1 MTENQYIRANRTV
14 LFTVL
19 IVFGYIALTVMA
31 ALGVGDGHNKGKIL
45 IQFVVALAVIIV
57 SVAAYI
63 LRKKTRVCELT
74 IAVSMAFG
82 YVVLILLNS
91 TDGVWTYVLPL
102 IMASMVYLNEKLILW
117 ADGVAIAGNVIRL
130 IMDYNM
136 YNGVAMASRVLAILV
151 LVIVTCISLS
161 VTKLL
166 KQFFAE
172 NMNKIEAAAVIQK
185 ENNEKMV
192 VVADNITRHFG
203 QAMDMLDELEKSIDI
218 NHNSMKD
225 IAESTESTAEAI
237 QRQATM
243 CAEIQENTDIAEK
256 EISEMVEASHR
267 TDETVN
273 DSKAI
278 VVELKEQAQNVHD
291 ASNIIVDVINSLTEK
306 VDDVQGF
313 IGSIVEISSQTNLL
327 ALNASIE
334 AARAGEAGK
343 GFAVVAIQRQATMCA
358 EIQENTDIAEKEIS
372 EMVEASH
379 RTDETVNDSKAI
391 VVELKEQA
399 QNVHDASNIIVD
411 VINSLTEKVDDV
423 QGFIGSIVEIS
434 SQTNLLA
441 LNASIEAARAGEA
454 GKGFAVVAEEIRQLS
469 EQTKNASSSITDIIN
484 NLYEDTK
491 KANESIKA
499 SVESVNKQN
508 ELIDNTR
515 VTFEDVGKTVD
526 NLMNNIHSAEQ
537 SINKILDSTSVIS
550 DNISHLSATGEEVA
564 AASTEG
570 LKVSDTT
577 VESMKNCKNI
587 LHNIYLL
594 AEDLKSSVDN

>member
-1 MTENQYIRANRTV
+1 MGIYFFINLGKTITKDGRKIMTENQYIRANRTV

-19 IVFGYIALTVMA
+19 IVFGYIALTLMA

-45 IQFVVALAVIIV
+45 IQFVVALAVIVV

-74 IAVSMAFG
+74 IAVSMALG

-117 ADGVAIAGNVIRL
+117 ADGVAIAANVIRL

-136 YNGVAMASRVLAILV
+136 YNGVVMASRVLAILV

-172 NMNKIEAAAVIQK
+172 NMNKIEKAAVIQK

-192 VVADNITRHFG
+192 AVADNITRHFG

-343 GFAVVAIQRQATMCA
+343 GFAVVAEQIRMLADESAKSAVDTRTLIEGA
-358 EIQENTDIAEKEIS
+358 LNEIEEGNQVAQKAADSMETVVQGINDISDTSKMLSENSNQQIAALREAEKGIEQIS
-372 EMVEASH
+372 EVVQSNSAAS
-379 RTDETVNDSKAI
+379 
-391 VVELKEQA
+391 
-399 QNVHDASNIIVD
+399 
-411 VINSLTEKVDDV
+411 
-423 QGFIGSIVEIS
+423 
-434 SQTNLLA
+434 
-441 LNASIEAARAGEA
+441 
-454 GKGFAVVAEEIRQLS
+454 EECSATS
-469 EQTKNASSSITDIIN
+469 E
-484 NLYEDTK
+484 E
-491 KANESIKA
+491 
-499 SVESVNKQN
+499 
-508 ELIDNTR
+508 
-515 VTFEDVGKTVD
+515 
-526 NLMNNIHSAEQ
+526 
-537 SINKILDSTSVIS
+537 
-550 DNISHLSATGEEVA
+550 LSAQ
-564 AASTEG
+564 
-570 LKVSDTT
+570 
-577 VESMKNCKNI
+577 
-587 LHNIYLL
+587 
-594 AEDLKSSVDN
+594 AEAMNEMTAQFVLRDK

>member
-19 IVFGYIALTVMA
+19 IVFGYIALTLMA

-225 IAESTESTAEAI
+225 IAESTAEAI

-256 EISEMVEASHR
+256 EISEMVE
-267 TDETVN
+267 T
-273 DSKAI
+273 
-278 VVELKEQAQNVHD
+278 
-291 ASNIIVDVINSLTEK
+291 
-306 VDDVQGF
+306 
-313 IGSIVEISSQTNLL
+313 
-327 ALNASIE
+327 
-334 AARAGEAGK
+334 
-343 GFAVVAIQRQATMCA
+343 
-358 EIQENTDIAEKEIS
+358 
-372 EMVEASH
+372 SH

>member
-1 MTENQYIRANRTV
+1 MLFLTIFLDNTLLNLDKNNDFISFFLAKTLHLNNHGYILIFINLGKTITKDGREIMTENQYIRANRTV

-19 IVFGYIALTVMA
+19 IVFGYIALTLMA

-45 IQFVVALAVIIV
+45 IQFVVAL
-57 SVAAYI
+57 
-63 LRKKTRVCELT
+63 
-74 IAVSMAFG
+74 AVSMAFG

-117 ADGVAIAGNVIRL
+117 ADGVSIAANVIRL

-192 VVADNITRHFG
+192 AVADNITRHFG

-225 IAESTESTAEAI
+225 IAESTESTAE
-237 QRQATM
+237 
-243 CAEIQENTDIAEK
+243 
-256 EISEMVEASHR
+256 
-267 TDETVN
+267 
-273 DSKAI
+273 
-278 VVELKEQAQNVHD
+278 
-291 ASNIIVDVINSLTEK
+291 
-306 VDDVQGF
+306 
-313 IGSIVEISSQTNLL
+313 
-327 ALNASIE
+327 
-334 AARAGEAGK
+334 
-343 GFAVVAIQRQATMCA
+343 AIQRQATMCA

>member
-19 IVFGYIALTVMA
+19 IVFGYIALTLMA

-91 TDGVWTYVLPL
+91 TDGVWTYVHPL

-136 YNGVAMASRVLAILV
+136 YNGVAMLV

-192 VVADNITRHFG
+192 AVADNITRHFG

-278 VVELKEQAQNVHD
+278 VVELKEQAQNVH
-291 ASNIIVDVINSLTEK
+291 N
-306 VDDVQGF
+306 
-313 IGSIVEISSQTNLL
+313 
-327 ALNASIE
+327 
-334 AARAGEAGK
+334 
-343 GFAVVAIQRQATMCA
+343 
-358 EIQENTDIAEKEIS
+358 
-372 EMVEASH
+372 
-379 RTDETVNDSKAI
+379 
-391 VVELKEQA
+391 
-399 QNVHDASNIIVD
+399 ASNIIVD

-526 NLMNNIHSAEQ
+526 NLMNNIDSAEQ

>member
-1 MTENQYIRANRTV
+1 MDIFKCFFLTIFLDNTLLNLDKNNGFISFFLAKTLRLDNHGYILIFINLGKTITKDGRKIMTENQYIRANRTV
-14 LFTVL
+14 LFTVI
-19 IVFGYIALTVMA
+19 IVFGYIALTLMV

-117 ADGVAIAGNVIRL
+117 ADGVSIAANVIRL

-192 VVADNITRHFG
+192 AVADNITRHFG

-225 IAESTESTAEAI
+225 IAESTESTAE
-237 QRQATM
+237 
-243 CAEIQENTDIAEK
+243 
-256 EISEMVEASHR
+256 
-267 TDETVN
+267 
-273 DSKAI
+273 
-278 VVELKEQAQNVHD
+278 
-291 ASNIIVDVINSLTEK
+291 
-306 VDDVQGF
+306 
-313 IGSIVEISSQTNLL
+313 
-327 ALNASIE
+327 
-334 AARAGEAGK
+334 
-343 GFAVVAIQRQATMCA
+343 AIQRQATMCA

-526 NLMNNIHSAEQ
+526 NLMNNIDSAEQ

>member
-1 MTENQYIRANRTV
+1 MLFLTIFLDNTLLNLDKNNGFISFFLAKILHLNNHGYILIFINLGKTITKDGREIMTENQYIRANRTV

-19 IVFGYIALTVMA
+19 IVFGYIALTLMA

-63 LRKKTRVCELT
+63 LRKKTKVCELT

-91 TDGVWTYVLPL
+91 TDGV
-102 IMASMVYLNEKLILW
+102 
-117 ADGVAIAGNVIRL
+117 AIAGNVTRL

-192 VVADNITRHFG
+192 AVADNITRHFG

-225 IAESTESTAEAI
+225 IAESTESTAE
-237 QRQATM
+237 
-243 CAEIQENTDIAEK
+243 
-256 EISEMVEASHR
+256 
-267 TDETVN
+267 
-273 DSKAI
+273 
-278 VVELKEQAQNVHD
+278 
-291 ASNIIVDVINSLTEK
+291 
-306 VDDVQGF
+306 
-313 IGSIVEISSQTNLL
+313 
-327 ALNASIE
+327 
-334 AARAGEAGK
+334 
-343 GFAVVAIQRQATMCA
+343 AIQRQATMCA

-526 NLMNNIHSAEQ
+526 NLMNNIDSAEQ

>member
-1 MTENQYIRANRTV
+1 MNNHGYILIFINLGKTITKDGREIMTENQYIRANRTV

-19 IVFGYIALTVMA
+19 IVFGYIALTLMA

-192 VVADNITRHFG
+192 AVADNITRHFG

-225 IAESTESTAEAI
+225 IAESTESTAE
-237 QRQATM
+237 
-243 CAEIQENTDIAEK
+243 
-256 EISEMVEASHR
+256 
-267 TDETVN
+267 
-273 DSKAI
+273 
-278 VVELKEQAQNVHD
+278 
-291 ASNIIVDVINSLTEK
+291 
-306 VDDVQGF
+306 
-313 IGSIVEISSQTNLL
+313 
-327 ALNASIE
+327 
-334 AARAGEAGK
+334 
-343 GFAVVAIQRQATMCA
+343 AIQRQATMCA

-526 NLMNNIHSAEQ
+526 NLMNNIDSAEQ

-570 LKVSDTT
+570 LKVSDIT

>member
-1 MTENQYIRANRTV
+1 MLFLTIFLDNTLLNLDKNNGFISFFLAKTLHLNNHGYILIFINLGKTITKDGREIMTENQYIRANRTV

-19 IVFGYIALTVMA
+19 IVFGYIALTLMA

-192 VVADNITRHFG
+192 AVADNITRHFG

-343 GFAVVAIQRQATMCA
+343 GFAVVAGEIGTLADTSKMTATNIQTICNEANNSIEVVNNCFCKIIDYMQNSVVGQFESYAKQSDNNSA
-358 EIQENTDIAEKEIS
+358 IAENIQNLMEEITKS
-372 EMVEASH
+372 I
-379 RTDETVNDSKAI
+379 ETMITSTSQINDHMEEI
-391 VVELKEQA
+391 HDITA
-399 QNVHDASNIIVD
+399 QNQNAID
-411 VINSLTEKVDDV
+411 
-423 QGFIGSIVEIS
+423 SIVEKS
-434 SQTNLLA
+434 
-441 LNASIEAARAGEA
+441 E
-454 GKGFAVVAEEIRQLS
+454 KLS
-469 EQTKNASSSITDIIN
+469 D
-484 NLYEDTK
+484 
-491 KANESIKA
+491 
-499 SVESVNKQN
+499 
-508 ELIDNTR
+508 
-515 VTFEDVGKTVD
+515 
-526 NLMNNIHSAEQ
+526 
-537 SINKILDSTSVIS
+537 
-550 DNISHLSATGEEVA
+550 
-564 AASTEG
+564 
-570 LKVSDTT
+570 VSDTIQHQVT
-577 VESMKNCKNI
+577 QNQTIAKRLSDIVNKFTIN
-587 LHNIYLL
+587 
-594 AEDLKSSVDN
+594 

>member
-74 IAVSMAFG
+74 IAVSMALG

-192 VVADNITRHFG
+192 AVADNITRHFG

-343 GFAVVAIQRQATMCA
+343 GFAVVA
-358 EIQENTDIAEKEIS
+358 
-372 EMVEASH
+372 
-379 RTDETVNDSKAI
+379 
-391 VVELKEQA
+391 
-399 QNVHDASNIIVD
+399 
-411 VINSLTEKVDDV
+411 
-423 QGFIGSIVEIS
+423 
-434 SQTNLLA
+434 
-441 LNASIEAARAGEA
+441 
-454 GKGFAVVAEEIRQLS
+454 EEIRQL
-469 EQTKNASSSITDIIN
+469 ADSSRET
-484 NLYEDTK
+484 
-491 KANESIKA
+491 ANKI
-499 SVESVNKQN
+499 
-508 ELIDNTR
+508 
-515 VTFEDVGKTVD
+515 
-526 NLMNNIHSAEQ
+526 Q
-537 SINKILDSTSVIS
+537 SINSVVVAAVNNLS
-550 DNISHLSATGEEVA
+550 DNANNLVSYLQQTILPEFQTFVDGGVKYKEN
-564 AASTEG
+564 ASYIENAMDEFVEKTDV
-570 LKVSDTT
+570 LKKNMDEIAHSINTITT
-577 VESMKNCKNI
+577 VVDDGAAGVNNAAISTQDLVEDIVNISNKMIENKGIAQNLKNSTNI
-587 LHNIYLL
+587 F
-594 AEDLKSSVDN
+594 AKF

>member
-19 IVFGYIALTVMA
+19 IVFGYIALTLMA

-334 AARAGEAGK
+334 AARAGESGK
-343 GFAVVAIQRQATMCA
+343 GFAVVAQEIGTLAT
-358 EIQENTDIAEKEIS
+358 KS
-372 EMVEASH
+372 S
-379 RTDETVNDSKAI
+379 
-391 VVELKEQA
+391 
-399 QNVHDASNIIVD
+399 DASKKTAELIEKCIKGIESAKEYADITSDSLAKIVSDSNNI
-411 VINSLTEKVDDV
+411 
-423 QGFIGSIVEIS
+423 
-434 SQTNLLA
+434 A
-441 LNASIEAARAGEA
+441 NAFDEMS
-454 GKGFAVVAEEIRQLS
+454 
-469 EQTKNASSSITDIIN
+469 
-484 NLYEDTK
+484 
-491 KANESIKA
+491 KANEIQAKNA
-499 SVESVNKQN
+499 NDIRN
-508 ELIDNTR
+508 EI
-515 VTFEDVGKTVD
+515 E
-526 NLMNNIHSAEQ
+526 
-537 SINKILDSTSVIS
+537 
-550 DNISHLSATGEEVA
+550 NISQVVQSNTATA
-564 AASTEG
+564 QQTAASTEVLSEQAAA
-570 LKVSDTT
+570 LKDMTGRF
-577 VESMKNCKNI
+577 K
-587 LHNIYLL
+587 
-594 AEDLKSSVDN
+594 VDY

>member
-1 MTENQYIRANRTV
+1 MDIFKCFFLTIFLDNTLLNLDKNNGFISFFLAKTLRLDNHGYILIFINLGKTITKDGRKIMTENQYIRANRTV
-14 LFTVL
+14 LFTVI
-19 IVFGYIALTVMA
+19 IVFGYIALTLMA

-117 ADGVAIAGNVIRL
+117 ADGVSIAANVIRL

-192 VVADNITRHFG
+192 AVADNITRHFG

-225 IAESTESTAEAI
+225 IAESTESTESTAE
-237 QRQATM
+237 
-243 CAEIQENTDIAEK
+243 
-256 EISEMVEASHR
+256 
-267 TDETVN
+267 
-273 DSKAI
+273 
-278 VVELKEQAQNVHD
+278 
-291 ASNIIVDVINSLTEK
+291 
-306 VDDVQGF
+306 
-313 IGSIVEISSQTNLL
+313 
-327 ALNASIE
+327 
-334 AARAGEAGK
+334 
-343 GFAVVAIQRQATMCA
+343 AIQRQATMCA

-526 NLMNNIHSAEQ
+526 NLMNNIDSAEQ

>member
-19 IVFGYIALTVMA
+19 IVFGYIALTLMA

-192 VVADNITRHFG
+192 AVADNITRHFG

-218 NHNSMKD
+218 NHNSMK
-225 IAESTESTAEAI
+225 
-237 QRQATM
+237 
-243 CAEIQENTDIAEK
+243 
-256 EISEMVEASHR
+256 
-267 TDETVN
+267 
-273 DSKAI
+273 
-278 VVELKEQAQNVHD
+278 
-291 ASNIIVDVINSLTEK
+291 
-306 VDDVQGF
+306 
-313 IGSIVEISSQTNLL
+313 
-327 ALNASIE
+327 
-334 AARAGEAGK
+334 
-343 GFAVVAIQRQATMCA
+343 
-358 EIQENTDIAEKEIS
+358 DIAEKEIS

>member
-1 MTENQYIRANRTV
+1 MDIFKCFFLTIFLDNTLLNLDKNNGFISFFLAKTLRLDNHGYILIFINLGKTITKDGRKIMTENQYIRANRTV
-14 LFTVL
+14 LFTVI
-19 IVFGYIALTVMA
+19 IVFGYIALTLMA

-343 GFAVVAIQRQATMCA
+343 GFAVVA
-358 EIQENTDIAEKEIS
+358 
-372 EMVEASH
+372 
-379 RTDETVNDSKAI
+379 
-391 VVELKEQA
+391 
-399 QNVHDASNIIVD
+399 
-411 VINSLTEKVDDV
+411 
-423 QGFIGSIVEIS
+423 
-434 SQTNLLA
+434 
-441 LNASIEAARAGEA
+441 
-454 GKGFAVVAEEIRQLS
+454 EEI
-469 EQTKNASSSITDIIN
+469 
-484 NLYEDTK
+484 
-491 KANESIKA
+491 
-499 SVESVNKQN
+499 
-508 ELIDNTR
+508 R

>member
-1 MTENQYIRANRTV
+1 MDIFKCFFLTIFLDNTLLNLDKNNGFISFFLAKTLRLDNHGYILIFINLGKTITKDGRKIMTENQYIRANRTV
-14 LFTVL
+14 LFTVI
-19 IVFGYIALTVMA
+19 IVFGYIALTLMA

-117 ADGVAIAGNVIRL
+117 ADGVSIAANVIRL

-192 VVADNITRHFG
+192 AVADNITRHFG

-225 IAESTESTAEAI
+225 IAESTESTESTAE
-237 QRQATM
+237 
-243 CAEIQENTDIAEK
+243 
-256 EISEMVEASHR
+256 
-267 TDETVN
+267 
-273 DSKAI
+273 
-278 VVELKEQAQNVHD
+278 
-291 ASNIIVDVINSLTEK
+291 
-306 VDDVQGF
+306 
-313 IGSIVEISSQTNLL
+313 
-327 ALNASIE
+327 
-334 AARAGEAGK
+334 
-343 GFAVVAIQRQATMCA
+343 AIQRQATMCA

>member
-19 IVFGYIALTVMA
+19 IVFGYIALTLMA

-74 IAVSMAFG
+74 IAVSMALG

-117 ADGVAIAGNVIRL
+117 ADGVAIAANVIRL

-136 YNGVAMASRVLAILV
+136 YNGVVMASRVLAILV

-172 NMNKIEAAAVIQK
+172 NMNKIEKAAVIQK

-192 VVADNITRHFG
+192 AVADNITRYFG

-343 GFAVVAIQRQATMCA
+343 GFAVVA
-358 EIQENTDIAEKEIS
+358 
-372 EMVEASH
+372 
-379 RTDETVNDSKAI
+379 
-391 VVELKEQA
+391 
-399 QNVHDASNIIVD
+399 
-411 VINSLTEKVDDV
+411 
-423 QGFIGSIVEIS
+423 
-434 SQTNLLA
+434 
-441 LNASIEAARAGEA
+441 
-454 GKGFAVVAEEIRQLS
+454 EEIRQLS

-484 NLYEDTK
+484 NTK

-526 NLMNNIHSAEQ
+526 NLMNNIDSAEQ

-570 LKVSDTT
+570 LRVSDTT

-594 AEDLKSSVDN
+594 AEDLKRSTEA

>member
-1 MTENQYIRANRTV
+1 M
-14 LFTVL
+14 
-19 IVFGYIALTVMA
+19 
-31 ALGVGDGHNKGKIL
+31 
-45 IQFVVALAVIIV
+45 ALAVIIV

-343 GFAVVAIQRQATMCA
+343 GFAVVA
-358 EIQENTDIAEKEIS
+358 
-372 EMVEASH
+372 
-379 RTDETVNDSKAI
+379 
-391 VVELKEQA
+391 
-399 QNVHDASNIIVD
+399 
-411 VINSLTEKVDDV
+411 
-423 QGFIGSIVEIS
+423 
-434 SQTNLLA
+434 
-441 LNASIEAARAGEA
+441 
-454 GKGFAVVAEEIRQLS
+454 EEIRQLS

>member
-1 MTENQYIRANRTV
+1 M
-14 LFTVL
+14 
-19 IVFGYIALTVMA
+19 
-31 ALGVGDGHNKGKIL
+31 
-45 IQFVVALAVIIV
+45 
-57 SVAAYI
+57 
-63 LRKKTRVCELT
+63 
-74 IAVSMAFG
+74 
-82 YVVLILLNS
+82 
-91 TDGVWTYVLPL
+91 

-117 ADGVAIAGNVIRL
+117 ADGVSIAANVIRL

-192 VVADNITRHFG
+192 AVADNITRHFG

-267 TDETVN
+267 TDETV
-273 DSKAI
+273 
-278 VVELKEQAQNVHD
+278 
-291 ASNIIVDVINSLTEK
+291 
-306 VDDVQGF
+306 
-313 IGSIVEISSQTNLL
+313 
-327 ALNASIE
+327 
-334 AARAGEAGK
+334 
-343 GFAVVAIQRQATMCA
+343 
-358 EIQENTDIAEKEIS
+358 
-372 EMVEASH
+372 
-379 RTDETVNDSKAI
+379 SKAI

-526 NLMNNIHSAEQ
+526 NLMNNIDSAEQ

>member
-1 MTENQYIRANRTV
+1 
-14 LFTVL
+14 
-19 IVFGYIALTVMA
+19 
-31 ALGVGDGHNKGKIL
+31 
-45 IQFVVALAVIIV
+45 
-57 SVAAYI
+57 
-63 LRKKTRVCELT
+63 
-74 IAVSMAFG
+74 
-82 YVVLILLNS
+82 
-91 TDGVWTYVLPL
+91 
-102 IMASMVYLNEKLILW
+102 
-117 ADGVAIAGNVIRL
+117 
-130 IMDYNM
+130 MDYNM

-192 VVADNITRHFG
+192 AVADNITRHFG

-225 IAESTESTAEAI
+225 IAESTESTAE
-237 QRQATM
+237 
-243 CAEIQENTDIAEK
+243 
-256 EISEMVEASHR
+256 
-267 TDETVN
+267 
-273 DSKAI
+273 
-278 VVELKEQAQNVHD
+278 
-291 ASNIIVDVINSLTEK
+291 
-306 VDDVQGF
+306 
-313 IGSIVEISSQTNLL
+313 
-327 ALNASIE
+327 
-334 AARAGEAGK
+334 
-343 GFAVVAIQRQATMCA
+343 AIQRQATMCA

-526 NLMNNIHSAEQ
+526 NLMNNIDSAEQ

>member
-1 MTENQYIRANRTV
+1 MTENQYVRANRTV

-57 SVAAYI
+57 SIAAYI
-63 LRKKTRVCELT
+63 LKKKTRVCELT
-74 IAVSMAFG
+74 IAVSMALG

-117 ADGVAIAGNVIRL
+117 ADGVSIAANVIRL

-136 YNGVAMASRVLAILV
+136 NNGVVMASRVLAILV

-243 CAEIQENTDIAEK
+243 CAEIQENTDIA
-256 EISEMVEASHR
+256 
-267 TDETVN
+267 
-273 DSKAI
+273 
-278 VVELKEQAQNVHD
+278 
-291 ASNIIVDVINSLTEK
+291 
-306 VDDVQGF
+306 
-313 IGSIVEISSQTNLL
+313 
-327 ALNASIE
+327 
-334 AARAGEAGK
+334 
-343 GFAVVAIQRQATMCA
+343 
-358 EIQENTDIAEKEIS
+358 

-526 NLMNNIHSAEQ
+526 NLMNNIDSAEQ

>member
-1 MTENQYIRANRTV
+1 MLFLTIFLDNTLLNLDKNNGFISFFLAKTLHLNNHGYILTFINLGKTITKDGREIMTENQYIRANRTV

-19 IVFGYIALTVMA
+19 IVFGYIALTLMA

-192 VVADNITRHFG
+192 AVADNITRHFG

-237 QRQATM
+237 QRQA
-243 CAEIQENTDIAEK
+243 EIQD
-256 EISEMVEASHR
+256 
-267 TDETVN
+267 
-273 DSKAI
+273 
-278 VVELKEQAQNVHD
+278 
-291 ASNIIVDVINSLTEK
+291 
-306 VDDVQGF
+306 
-313 IGSIVEISSQTNLL
+313 
-327 ALNASIE
+327 
-334 AARAGEAGK
+334 
-343 GFAVVAIQRQATMCA
+343 
-358 EIQENTDIAEKEIS
+358 NTDIAEKEIS

-526 NLMNNIHSAEQ
+526 NLMNNIDSAEQ

-587 LHNIYLL
+587 LHNIYLF

>member
-1 MTENQYIRANRTV
+1 MDIFKCFFLTIFLDNTLLNLDKNNGFISFFLAKTLRLDNHGYILIFINLGKTITKDGRKIMTENQYIRANRTV
-14 LFTVL
+14 LFTVI
-19 IVFGYIALTVMA
+19 IVFGYIALTLMA

-117 ADGVAIAGNVIRL
+117 ADGVSIAANVIRL

-136 YNGVAMASRVLAILV
+136 NNGVVMASRVLAILV

-185 ENNEKMV
+185 ENNEK
-192 VVADNITRHFG
+192 
-203 QAMDMLDELEKSIDI
+203 
-218 NHNSMKD
+218 
-225 IAESTESTAEAI
+225 
-237 QRQATM
+237 
-243 CAEIQENTDIAEK
+243 
-256 EISEMVEASHR
+256 
-267 TDETVN
+267 
-273 DSKAI
+273 
-278 VVELKEQAQNVHD
+278 
-291 ASNIIVDVINSLTEK
+291 
-306 VDDVQGF
+306 
-313 IGSIVEISSQTNLL
+313 
-327 ALNASIE
+327 
-334 AARAGEAGK
+334 
-343 GFAVVAIQRQATMCA
+343 
-358 EIQENTDIAEKEIS
+358 
-372 EMVEASH
+372 MVEASH

>member
-1 MTENQYIRANRTV
+1 MILINNIIIDTGEKIMTKNQYIRANKTV
-14 LFTVL
+14 LLTVL

-31 ALGVGDGHNKGKIL
+31 ALGADSGYNRGKIL
-45 IQFVVALAVIIV
+45 IQFAAALAVIVV
-57 SVAAYI
+57 SVVTFA
-63 LRKKTRVCELT
+63 LKKQTYMCSVI
-74 IAVSMAFG
+74 IASSMAFG
-82 YVVLILLNS
+82 YVVVVLFNS
-91 TDGVWTYVLPL
+91 TDGIWTYVIPL
-102 IMASMVYLNEKLILW
+102 IMASMVYLNQRLIVC
-117 ADGVAIAGNVIRL
+117 ANGVSIAANVIRL
-130 IMDYNM
+130 IMDYDMSNKAVM
-136 YNGVAMASRVLAILV
+136 TSRVLAILV
-151 LVIVTCISLS
+151 LLLVTCVSLS
-161 VTKLL
+161 VTRLL

-172 NMNKIEAAAVIQK
+172 NMAKIEEASAIQK

-192 VVADNITRHFG
+192 LVADNISKHFVD
-203 QAMDMLDELEKSIDI
+203 AMQMFDELEKSIDVSHSSI
-218 NHNSMKD
+218 TD
-225 IAESTESTAEAI
+225 IADSTESTAEAI
-237 QRQATM
+237 QRQA
-243 CAEIQENTDIAEK
+243 A
-256 EISEMVEASHR
+256 
-267 TDETVN
+267 
-273 DSKAI
+273 
-278 VVELKEQAQNVHD
+278 
-291 ASNIIVDVINSLTEK
+291 
-306 VDDVQGF
+306 
-313 IGSIVEISSQTNLL
+313 
-327 ALNASIE
+327 
-334 AARAGEAGK
+334 
-343 GFAVVAIQRQATMCA
+343 MCA

-526 NLMNNIHSAEQ
+526 NLMNNIDSAEQ

>member
-19 IVFGYIALTVMA
+19 IVFGYIALTLMA

-343 GFAVVAIQRQATMCA
+343 GFAVVA
-358 EIQENTDIAEKEIS
+358 
-372 EMVEASH
+372 
-379 RTDETVNDSKAI
+379 
-391 VVELKEQA
+391 
-399 QNVHDASNIIVD
+399 
-411 VINSLTEKVDDV
+411 
-423 QGFIGSIVEIS
+423 
-434 SQTNLLA
+434 
-441 LNASIEAARAGEA
+441 
-454 GKGFAVVAEEIRQLS
+454 EEIRQLS
-469 EQTKNASSSITDIIN
+469 
-484 NLYEDTK
+484 
-491 KANESIKA
+491 
-499 SVESVNKQN
+499 
-508 ELIDNTR
+508 
-515 VTFEDVGKTVD
+515 
-526 NLMNNIHSAEQ
+526 
-537 SINKILDSTSVIS
+537 DSTKMLLSQNSEKAEAILPKVAGSMTSIEELVNRMNEMTEKVATIAANTEEIS
-550 DNISHLSATGEEVA
+550 SQTTFVQEMTGALRDDVKA
-564 AASTEG
+564 
-570 LKVSDTT
+570 L
-577 VESMKNCKNI
+577 
-587 LHNIYLL
+587 
-594 AEDLKSSVDN
+594 

>member
-74 IAVSMAFG
+74 IAVSMALG
-82 YVVLILLNS
+82 
-91 TDGVWTYVLPL
+91 YVLPL

-117 ADGVAIAGNVIRL
+117 ADGVSIAANVIRL

-136 YNGVAMASRVLAILV
+136 YNGVVMASRVLAILV

-192 VVADNITRHFG
+192 AVADNITRHFG

-218 NHNSMKD
+218 NHSSMKD
-225 IAESTESTAEAI
+225 IAESTESTAE
-237 QRQATM
+237 
-243 CAEIQENTDIAEK
+243 
-256 EISEMVEASHR
+256 
-267 TDETVN
+267 
-273 DSKAI
+273 
-278 VVELKEQAQNVHD
+278 
-291 ASNIIVDVINSLTEK
+291 
-306 VDDVQGF
+306 
-313 IGSIVEISSQTNLL
+313 
-327 ALNASIE
+327 
-334 AARAGEAGK
+334 
-343 GFAVVAIQRQATMCA
+343 AIQRQATMCA

-526 NLMNNIHSAEQ
+526 NLMNNIDSAEQ

-570 LKVSDTT
+570 LRVSDTT

-594 AEDLKSSVDN
+594 AEDLKRSTEA